1 MSYHLFISHAWDY
14 NEDYYSL
21 CNLLDNVSKFDWKNY
36 SVPEHDSFITIE
48 KNPKEVKKFLEEA
61 LKKQINPA
69 SVVIVIAGMYVNY
82 SDWIEFE
89 VKYSQEKNKPIIVVE
104 PRGQERTPVYL
115 QNVATKTVKWNTS
128 SIIEA
133 IKEVTK

>member
-14 NEDYYSL
+14 NEDYYNL
-21 CNLLDNVSKFDWKNY
+21 CNLLDNTSNFDWKNY
-36 SVPEHDSFITIE
+36 SVPKHDPFLTIG
-48 KNPKEVKKFLEEA
+48 KSKKEIKVFLEEA

-69 SVVIVIAGMYVNY
+69 SVVIVIAGMYANY

-89 VKYSQEKNKPIIVVE
+89 VEYSQEKNKPIIVVD

-115 QNVATKTVKWNTS
+115 QNVATKIVKWNTS

>member
-14 NEDYYSL
+14 NEDYYNL
-21 CNLLDNVSKFDWKNY
+21 CNLLDNASNFDWKNY
-36 SVPEHDSFITIE
+36 SVPKHDPFLTIG
-48 KNPKEVKKFLEEA
+48 KSKKEIKVFLEEA

-69 SVVIVIAGMYVNY
+69 SVVIVIAGMYANY

-89 VKYSQEKNKPIIVVE
+89 VEYSQEKNKPIIVVD